1 MKNVSINLSNVKIK
15 VDNFDIDKK
24 VAFRVDLNKLSD
36 VVKDDAVQNIED
48 KMPDLTSLTANT
60 TLNAKINEVGN
71 KIPNITNLATTI
83 AVTAVE
89 NKVPNVSNLLK
100 KKLITTQKIVKSKIK
115 LLLIFLN
122 ILLRKNLIILVQ
134 D

>member
-1 MKNVSINLSNVKIK
+1 MKVVPSNLSNVKIK

-24 VAFRVDLNKLSD
+24 VAFLVDLSKLSD

-48 KMPDLTSLTANT
+48 KILDLTSLAANT

-89 NKVPNVSNLLK
+89 NKVPNVSNLFK
-100 KKLITTQKIVKSKIK
+100 KTDYNTKSSEIENKIATDLS
-115 LLLIFLN
+115 
-122 ILLRKNLIILVQ
+122 
-134 D
+134 